1 MLDLINK
8 LGGRKFF
15 LCLFGFIAVSVIF
28 ICVDKFESNDYVLA
42 SVGIIGFYFGTN
54 VFQRN
59 SENRY
64 INRCGRGGKYERDPK
79 LDDDSYSEKG

>member
-1 MLDLINK
+1 MDFNK
-8 LGGRKFF
+8 LGSRKFF

-28 ICVDKFESNDYVLA
+28 ITVDKFESGDYVIA
-42 SVGIIGFYFGTN
+42 AIGIIGFYFGTN

-64 INRCGRGGKYERDPK
+64 INRCNRGGEHEHHER